1 MKILGREFKISFK
14 KQEEPKGLPSFD
26 HVSFA
31 VPEIP
36 IIREVRGKEYVFFGL
51 DNLYPQ
57 HMKMIV
63 GQSPTQGAIIK
74 GKSGMMAGDG
84 FLVNGTKT
92 EVESKEFIDKLDP
105 KVKQAYLDFLANKN
119 GTATLEE
126 INAKL
131 SYDYQFLGAMALE
144 VVWSMDFT
152 KIVTLKYV
160 DITTVRTGKMHNGKV
175 CEYWYSRD
183 WMYYTKE
190 GFMPQCIAA
199 FDIKNKKD
207 YNQLIYIK
215 GGNLEYYGQPAYSEG
230 ISWVE
235 IEGKLANFHL
245 SNITNGFAPS
255 MALKFY
261 TKPGSPEEQS
271 MIINGI
277 KKQYSG
283 TGNAGRAM
291 VFFSDGKDLAPDI
304 SDIPVSNL
312 DKQYTAVGA
321 VTVQSILTANQIT
334 SPLLFGISTPGQLGG
349 NSELATAYQILNN
362 SVIAPDRKRLEN
374 LWNMLFAINGLGIT
388 ISILPF
394 NPLID
399 TSVVDNGS
407 STVNLL
413 NGLSPL
419 VATKVLEAMSPDEI
433 RDLIGLKPII
443 LPAVVTDPNATT
455 TPNNIET
462 PNA

>member
-1 MKILGREFKISFK
+1 MKILGREFKFSFNRK
-14 KQEEPKGLPSFD
+14 ELKEATTVD

-31 VPEIP
+31 VPELP
-36 IIREVRGKEYVFFGL
+36 VIREVRGKDYVFFGL

-57 HMKMIV
+57 HMKMVV

-74 GKSGMMAGDG
+74 GKAGMMAGDG

-119 GTATLEE
+119 GSATAEE
-126 INAKL
+126 INTKL
-131 SYDYQFLGAMALE
+131 ADDFQFLGAMALE

-160 DITTVRTGKMHNGKV
+160 DVTSIRTGKMHNGKV

-183 WMYYTKE
+183 WFYPTKE
-190 GFMPQCIAA
+190 GFVPQRIAA
-199 FDIKNKKD
+199 FDVKNKTD

-215 GGNLEYYGQPAYSEG
+215 KGNLEYYGQPAYSEG

-277 KKQYSG
+277 KKQYAG

-312 DKQYTAVGA
+312 DKQYATVSSLA
-321 VTVQSILTANQIT
+321 VQSILTANQIT

-374 LWNMLFAINGLGIT
+374 LWNMLFGINGFGIT

-394 NPLID
+394 NPLVD

-419 VATKVLEAMSPDEI
+419 VATKVLEAMSSDEI
-433 RDLIGLKPII
+433 RDLIGLKPIV
-443 LPAVVTDPNATT
+443 PPTPTTD
-455 TPNNIET
+455 TPPVNTNT
-462 PNA
+462 PVQ